1 MTAYRPVTNT
11 EQLSDLPAE
20 TKILL
25 RGQCHTVGEFA
36 DLYLPGHY
44 PFLMGLAQLG
54 VPIEV
59 EVTVAETWAGV
70 EQT

>member
-11 EQLSDLPAE
+11 EQLHNLPPE
-20 TKILL
+20 TRILL
-25 RGQCHTVGEFA
+25 RGQQHTAGEYEN
-36 DLYLPGHY
+36 LRLPGNY

-54 VPIEV
+54 IPIEV
-59 EVTVAETWAGV
+59 EVTVAETWSGS